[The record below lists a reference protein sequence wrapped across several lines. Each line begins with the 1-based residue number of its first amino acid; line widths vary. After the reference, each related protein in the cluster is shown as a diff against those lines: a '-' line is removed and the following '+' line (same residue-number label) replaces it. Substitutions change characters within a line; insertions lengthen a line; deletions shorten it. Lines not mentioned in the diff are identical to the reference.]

1 MDFDSIL
8 TQTNTTNPV
17 LFADTTFMGSV
28 VFIKLLDAGK
38 IFCEIGTSLYG
49 EQKYYDLEEFLGTNI
64 IRRCVSKNFS
74 DTADVIL
81 EMRSPFLEMAV
92 GCAEEKG
99 PIADYLFDDMI
110 KRELCTFISTKI
122 TPLSLAGI
130 NALGTWPWQKERV
143 IAYIHKTQTGRLIY
157 IINNVVYSEHFPIEW
172 ALNPGEFIW
181 EFKGK
186 EETFIM
192 GPGTSPDHCANCN
205 YFGSINGVFI
215 GYCANC
221 AEQYDYTR
229 GNGFIEQG
237 VEYTDEDGAPMCNTT
252 YLSGL
257 DLGKLGYYYPEPE
270 EKYNNCLS
278 GGEVPTGPDICDDQ
292 EDMDP
297 IREDEID
304 EYVPNAETLTIP
316 SRRYPRRAY
325 SMPYLSYMRTILS
338 VDQTDTMTP
347 DFIRHKL
354 EVFLESNNAIE
365 STNNNYSFPIGPRP
379 DWDHYRI
386 TKQPSSW
393 FSWNAVLR
401 GSSGCED
408 VEFEM
413 VLYVSNVHSTEH
425 PARMILECNR
435 VYGRSP
441 AYWNMMRTIRAW
453 ILDEIDD
460 PMMHIVETRPHLN
473 GSSES
478 VHIPQFSH
486 IPSMNHILDEDE
498 DEDEDPL
505 MQ

>member
-1 MDFDSIL
+1 MDFDNLLHKSNTTNYMLI
-8 TQTNTTNPV
+8 TNTT
-17 LFADTTFMGSV
+17 FKGSV
-28 VFIKLLDAGK
+28 AFVKLLNVGK
-38 IFCEIGTSLYG
+38 IFCEVGYSLYG

-74 DTADVIL
+74 DTADVIS
-81 EMRSPFLEMAV
+81 EMRSQFLNLAV

-110 KRELCTFISTKI
+110 KRELCTFVSTKI
-122 TPLSLAGI
+122 TPLSLAEI
-130 NALGTWPWQKERV
+130 NAFGTWQKERV
-143 IAYIHKTQTGRLIY
+143 IAYIHETQTGKLIY
-157 IINNVVYSEHFPIEW
+157 IIDNVVYSEHFPVEW
-172 ALNPGEFIW
+172 ALNPGKFSW
-181 EFKGK
+181 EFEGK
-186 EETFIM
+186 EEPFIM
-192 GPGTSPDHCANCN
+192 GPGTSSIHCANCN

-221 AEQYDYTR
+221 AEEYDYTR
-229 GNGFIEQG
+229 GNGFIKQG
-237 VEYTDEDGAPMCNTT
+237 VEYTDEDGATICNTT

-257 DLGKLGYYYPEPE
+257 DLATLGYYPEPE

-304 EYVPNAETLTIP
+304 EYVYNSTGLNIP

-325 SMPYLSYMRTILS
+325 SMPSVINRMGTILG
-338 VDQTDTMTP
+338 VEQTETMTP

-354 EVFLESNNAIE
+354 EIFMESNNAIE
-365 STNNNYSFPIGPRP
+365 STNNNYSFPIGQRP

-401 GSSGCED
+401 GPSGCED
-408 VEFEM
+408 VEFEI
-413 VLYVSNVHSTEH
+413 LLNVSNVHSTEH

-473 GSSES
+473 RSSEP

-486 IPSMNHILDEDE
+486 IPLMNYILDEDE
-498 DEDEDPL
+498 DAL